1 MEEVMIINI
10 SFAEKKKLIIL
21 NVTDNKAITGDNFNG
36 VQLETHFIPGE
47 KTLFDRIKNLA
58 GQEVELVT
66 HLEKRGNFYKKTI
79 DDIKQNG
86 NSYIL

>member
-21 NVTDNKAITGDNFNG
+21 NVSNNELISSENFVG
-36 VQLETHFIPGE
+36 TQIETYFIPGE
-47 KTLFDRIKNLA
+47 KMLFDRIKNLA
-58 GQEVELVT
+58 GQEVEIVT
-66 HLEKRGNFYKKTI
+66 HLEKRGNFYKKSI